1 MSLKMRKKLSKEE
14 IAKITKY
21 QRNLTN
27 ELNLAQTFAEYFLVL
42 GIDPIEYQLVFIYI
56 IQSQTKFQSFI
67 QMK

>member
-56 IQSQTKFQSFI
+56 IQSQKKF
-67 QMK
+67 